1 MAQRQSTIDDYAP
14 LTKALAVVGIV
25 SIVVGIIA
33 AFVTGNLI
41 SAFIGG
47 NLLAFGLVELFFV
60 AGGALFIAVALA
72 SSRDDHLSKMIL
84 YVLLGIVV
92 VIALIVLFALEIA

>member
-1 MAQRQSTIDDYAP
+1 MAQRQSTGTENLP
-14 LTKALAVVGIV
+14 KALAVVGIV
-25 SIVVGIIA
+25 SIVLGLIA

-47 NLLAFGLVELFFV
+47 NLLSFGLVELFFV
-60 AGGALFIAVALA
+60 AGGALFVAVALVSA
-72 SSRDDHLSKMIL
+72 RDDHLSKMIL

-92 VIALIVLFALEIA
+92 VVALIVLFALEIA